1 MTKQNR
7 DFVASTRPTFTFD
20 EPSFDEQPGTVGAPM
35 ILRPGTQMRNMPT
48 PLPKISNRKAI
59 AAHVSSLAWQIEMA
73 LLPVAKLHRDLKET
87 LKWLMYYDTI
97 ADVNTARLQD
107 RVSASNYNSSG
118 FGDKLY
124 EKAGLPLAWDG
135 RYNGTVSRPYEFSQ
149 NEETLKKLMAQRS
162 ALEASAAAKATS
174 LAKQMATYMAVHGTP
189 IAAAQSLVTQ
199 TVNAVEQF
207 DKQFNVPCPD
217 SYVRDPKLPGPAY
230 SVPCIF
236 NTSGQVALEQAI
248 LRARD
253 LQQMATQ
260 QFGAPAPG
268 IAQNT
273 ALAELAGVEPATI
286 SCPPGQALYMG
297 RCVPRVRV
305 PGGTLGA
312 PAGRPAM
319 YVVAA
324 GDTTSGIADKL
335 KVSVPALLAANASRP
350 RMQLRSG
357 HWVFKTLT
365 EREKLNVPRQR
376 TIGLAGAPGALS
388 AGPGEACGYTD
399 WCDSG
404 YHCENGVCVPD
415 FVPAQ
420 AGLSNTGAYCDAG
433 GGPQSGYIGEGGACI
448 PLGGNTQGAGSN
460 TLIGNVVCPGPNMHP
475 DWDNISAWQC
485 VCDDGF
491 TDDPNGPGCVPVGT
505 PGTYT
510 VGSQQFYED
519 CVAAGGE
526 IDPATGQCRAKG
538 GVSGQGTQ
546 FGGKSTSGGAAGGG
560 KAGATTGGK
569 AGPVEPV
576 DGKSSLIGS
585 LSSTA
590 KTVIMVGGGVLAVAA
605 VGGGAYAIAKHRKD
619 AKMKAK
625 GGKDEKKPSPK
636 ALPPKKK

>member
-7 DFVASTRPTFTFD
+7 DFVASTRPTFVFD

-35 ILRPGTQMRNMPT
+35 ILRPGTQMRKPT
-48 PLPKISNRKAI
+48 LPKIGKSKWQKVYEGNLGISANAPNAPIYYMMGGRLVVAIDFLNGCWRVVSNLP
-59 AAHVSSLAWQIEMA
+59 SSEME
-73 LLPVAKLHRDLKET
+73 VA
-87 LKWLMYYDTI
+87 
-97 ADVNTARLQD
+97 
-107 RVSASNYNSSG
+107 SSSG
-118 FGDKLY
+118 FVSTDGCLRFVAGMPANMIVPPRYWNLFGIKSWAEASLGGDITQYPQLLRAPIQWY
-124 EKAGLPLAWDG
+124 GVHGVP
-135 RYNGTVSRPYEFSQ
+135 GTVGAPVGRP
-149 NEETLKKLMAQRS
+149 A
-162 ALEASAAAKATS
+162 
-174 LAKQMATYMAVHGTP
+174 
-189 IAAAQSLVTQ
+189 
-199 TVNAVEQF
+199 
-207 DKQFNVPCPD
+207 
-217 SYVRDPKLPGPAY
+217 
-230 SVPCIF
+230 
-236 NTSGQVALEQAI
+236 
-248 LRARD
+248 
-253 LQQMATQ
+253 Q
-260 QFGAPAPG
+260 QFGA
-268 IAQNT
+268 

-319 YVVAA
+319 YVVAP
-324 GDTTSGIADKL
+324 GDTTSGIAEKL
-335 KVSVPALLAANASRP
+335 GVSVPALLAANASRP

-357 HWVFKTLT
+357 HWVFKNLT

-460 TLIGNVVCPGPNMHP
+460 TIIGNVVCPGPNMHP

-510 VGSQQFYED
+510 VGSQQFYEE

-590 KTVIMVGGGVLAVAA
+590 KTVIMIGGGVLAVAA

>member
-7 DFVASTRPTFTFD
+7 DFVASTRPTFVFD

-35 ILRPGTQMRNMPT
+35 ILRPGTQMRNMPK

-73 LLPVAKLHRDLKET
+73 LLPVAKLHRDLKDT
-87 LKWLMYYDTI
+87 LQWVIYWDTVPDENFEKKAARAEKERESFENRFREATGRFMKLP
-97 ADVNTARLQD
+97 ADW
-107 RVSASNYNSSG
+107 
-118 FGDKLY
+118 
-124 EKAGLPLAWDG
+124 LPLPGQLAQ
-135 RYNGTVSRPYEFSQ
+135 FQ
-149 NEETLKKLMAQRS
+149 AKLQQLMAQRS
-162 ALEASAAAKATS
+162 AIESSAAAKATS
-174 LAKQMATYMAVHGTP
+174 LAKQLATYMSVHGAS

-207 DKQFNVPCPD
+207 DKQFDVPCPA
-217 SYVRDPKLPGPAY
+217 SYVRDLSKWHLYPTAY

-253 LQQMATQ
+253 LQQMASQ

-319 YVVAA
+319 YVVAP
-324 GDTTSGIADKL
+324 GDTTSGIAEKL
-335 KVSVPALLAANASRP
+335 GVSVPALLAANASRP

-357 HWVFKTLT
+357 HWVFKNLT
-365 EREKLNVPRQR
+365 EREKLNVPRHR

-510 VGSQQFYED
+510 VGSQQFYEE

-590 KTVIMVGGGVLAVAA
+590 KTVIMIGGGVLAVAA